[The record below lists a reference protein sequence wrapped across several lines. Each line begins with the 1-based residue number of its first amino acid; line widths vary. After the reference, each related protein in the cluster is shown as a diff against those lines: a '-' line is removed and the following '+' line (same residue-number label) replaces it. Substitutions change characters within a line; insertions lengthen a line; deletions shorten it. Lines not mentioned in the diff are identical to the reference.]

1 MGGSFTAE
9 FGHLLGGTV
18 LALSFGLL
26 YQRRLAG
33 LINTFAAQSAVLA
46 AAAAWQGW
54 AQSAPALVLTGL
66 IVLGAGGVALPLALH
81 RIAARLQLDRAVVT
95 RPGIVAAMALGAA
108 LVLLAALLVLPAT
121 AHAATLPREDLAL
134 ALSVVLLGL
143 LLMVVRPAA
152 PAQLIGWL
160 SLQSG
165 LILAAVGLP
174 GLPLVVEL
182 ALAVLL
188 LAGAAAAGLVLL
200 RIRDRFDSVD
210 ASLLER
216 LGGAGR

>member
-1 MGGSFTAE
+1 M
-9 FGHLLGGTV
+9 
-18 LALSFGLL
+18 
-26 YQRRLAG
+26 
-33 LINTFAAQSAVLA
+33 
-46 AAAAWQGW
+46 
-54 AQSAPALVLTGL
+54 
-66 IVLGAGGVALPLALH
+66 
-81 RIAARLQLDRAVVT
+81 
-95 RPGIVAAMALGAA
+95 
-108 LVLLAALLVLPAT
+108 
-121 AHAATLPREDLAL
+121 
-134 ALSVVLLGL
+134 
-143 LLMVVRPAA
+143 
-152 PAQLIGWL
+152 AQLIGWL